1 MQNIFSV
8 TFECLTDKTNM
19 TTHNLQPALI
29 QPKAKIN
36 YIDHLKVVLTMLVIL
51 HHTFIAYG
59 APGGWYYSQKTTVTG
74 AIIPMTVFVAVNQA
88 FFMGF
93 FFFLSALFVPSSY
106 DKKGPLKFITDR
118 LIRLGVPLLFYS
130 FVLSPFLSFI
140 PYKWAY
146 GQTATYLQYLSG
158 FHPWVDFGVLWFV
171 AALLIFTLLYALYR
185 VTVNSLGKVVKLPT
199 VTTIL
204 FFAIVIGLISFAV
217 RIIFPVGWVLK
228 PLGFQLGHFPQY
240 IALFILGL
248 IAAKSKWL
256 NDADLKTGK
265 RMRTIAICIVV
276 IGFPMLFIMR
286 RVLNFPIEWF
296 SSGAHWQ
303 QAFYAVWEQL
313 VGFSMITALLCIG
326 KHKWNKPSAFLSTFS
341 RSAFAVYIF
350 HPLVVIS
357 LTVAASGW
365 AVDPALKLLV
375 VAPLAV
381 LFSFLLGMLLV
392 KMPGVN
398 KII

>member
-1 MQNIFSV
+1 MPNS
-8 TFECLTDKTNM
+8 ES
-19 TTHNLQPALI
+19 QPALI

-59 APGGWYYSQKTTVTG
+59 APGGWYYSQKTTIAG
-74 AIIPMTVFVAVNQA
+74 AIVPMTAFVSVNQA

-106 DKKGPLKFITDR
+106 DKKGPMKFITDR
-118 LIRLGVPLLFYS
+118 LLRLGIPLLFYS
-130 FVLSPFLSFI
+130 FVLSPVLSFI
-140 PYKWAY
+140 PYKWAE
-146 GQTATYLQYLSG
+146 GHSITYLQYLGG

-171 AALLIFTLLYALYR
+171 AALLVFTLLYVLYR
-185 VTVNSLGKVVKLPT
+185 VIVTPLAKVVKLPT

-204 FFAIVIGLISFAV
+204 LFAVIIGLISFTV
-217 RIIFPVGWVLK
+217 RIVSPVGWVLK

-248 IAAKSKWL
+248 IAARSKWL
-256 NDADLKTGK
+256 NDVKYGPGK
-265 RMRTIAICIVV
+265 LMRTIVICLIV
-276 IGFPMLFIMR
+276 IGFPLFFVVET
-286 RVLNFPIEWF
+286 VLNFPGDWF
-296 SSGAHWQ
+296 IGGIHWQ
-303 QAFYAVWEQL
+303 SAWYAVWEQL
-313 VGFSMITALLCIG
+313 VGFTIITALLCIG
-326 KHKWNKPSAFLSTFS
+326 KHSWNKPSAFLSKLS
-341 RSAFAVYIF
+341 RGTFAVYIF

-357 LTVAASGW
+357 LTVALSGW
-365 AVDPALKLLV
+365 ALEPALKLLI

-381 LFSFLLGMLLV
+381 AGSFLLGLILV
-392 KMPGVN
+392 KIPGVN

>member
-1 MQNIFSV
+1 MPATES
-8 TFECLTDKTNM
+8 
-19 TTHNLQPALI
+19 QPALI

-59 APGGWYYSQKTTVTG
+59 APGGWYYSQKTTLTG

-106 DKKGPLKFITDR
+106 DKKGPVKFVTDR
-118 LIRLGVPLLFYS
+118 LIRLGIPLIFYS
-130 FVLSPFLSFI
+130 LVLSPFLSFI
-140 PYKWAY
+140 SYKWAD
-146 GQTATYLQYLSG
+146 GHDITYLQYLGG

-171 AALLIFTLLYALYR
+171 AALLIFTLLYVLYR
-185 VTVNSLGKVVKLPT
+185 VTVTPLAKVVKLPT
-199 VTTIL
+199 VTAIL
-204 FFAIVIGLISFAV
+204 LFAVIIGLISFTV
-217 RIIFPVGWVLK
+217 RIVFPVGWVLK

-248 IAAKSKWL
+248 IASKNKWL
-256 NDADLKTGK
+256 NNTDYKKGK
-265 RMRTIAICIVV
+265 RMRVIALCLVF
-276 IGFPMLFIMR
+276 IGFPLFFVVRKI
-286 RVLNFPIEWF
+286 LDFPIAWF
-296 SSGAHWQ
+296 NTGTHWQ
-303 QAFYAVWEQL
+303 SLWYAAWEQL
-313 VGFSMITALLCIG
+313 VGFSIITALLCIG
-326 KHKWNKPSAFLSTFS
+326 KHSWNKPSAFLSKLS
-341 RSAFAVYIF
+341 RSTFAVYIF

-357 LTVAASGW
+357 LTVALSGW
-365 AVDPALKLLV
+365 ALEPALKLLI

-381 LFSFLLGMLLV
+381 AGSFLLGLILV
-392 KMPGVN
+392 KIPGVN